1 MLNTPGDDAH
11 DGDLELGF
19 DGLEPDDGPDP
30 DAEATGPDLTA
41 EAADDCMPLD
51 DDQEQVGYELYS
63 WEAEE
68 LDALDEAVH
77 ELGLPHEWVS
87 EGYELVVHATDEATI
102 DEILPH
108 FHGAESDEVDD
119 EDDVTPIEVVS
130 DLFAAVTKLRKDP
143 TGAGVADF
151 LDSAEGI
158 GTRPPYGVDEA
169 AWENLVGAVDS
180 LIDGY
185 HAAAGTDVLRNLV
198 HDVFRRV
205 RPLV

>member
-1 MLNTPGDDAH
+1 MLHSPGQDDH
-11 DGDLELGF
+11 DGDLELDF

-30 DAEATGPDLTA
+30 TDEAEAPASGV
-41 EAADDCMPLD
+41 EADDCIPLD
-51 DDQEQVGYELYS
+51 DDLEQVGYELYS

-68 LDALDEAVH
+68 LDALDAAVH

-87 EGYELVVHATDEATI
+87 DGYELVVHATDEATI

-108 FHGAESDEVDD
+108 FHGVEVDD
-119 EDDVTPIEVVS
+119 DEEDDATPIEVVS

-143 TGAGVADF
+143 TGSGVAEF

-158 GTRPPYGVDEA
+158 GTLAPYGVDDL
-169 AWENLVGAVDS
+169 AWERLVGAVDD

-185 HAAAGTDVLRNLV
+185 HAAAPTDVLRNLV
-198 HDVFRRV
+198 QDVFRRV